1 MTLEITSNSPENLS
15 LNITQEDEV
24 LAIRASRD
32 PNAFAELYR
41 RHFQQIYRYHMAHT
55 GNVADSQD
63 LTTQTFLAA
72 LEGIERYQRFG
83 SFCAWLMGIARRKIA
98 MHYRSI
104 KPEEPL
110 ELIADLPDNNPLPES
125 IVGQRLDISSVCHA
139 LRNLTPEQAEAI
151 ILCIYANLSD
161 SEAGRVMGKSEAA
174 VKMLILRGM
183 RDLKQKLAVV
193 TQEEK

>member
-1 MTLEITSNSPENLS
+1 MTLEIFLNSPG
-15 LNITQEDEV
+15 NITLNGAQEDEV
-24 LAIRASRD
+24 LAKQVPHD

-55 GNVADSQD
+55 GNVTDSQD

-72 LEGIERYQRFG
+72 LEGIESYQQLG

-98 MHYRSI
+98 NHYRSI
-104 KPEEPL
+104 KPEDPL
-110 ELIADLPDNNPLPES
+110 ETITDLPDTKPLPES
-125 IVGQRLDISSVCHA
+125 VVGQRLEISRVCNA

-151 ILCIYANLSD
+151 ILCIYANLSA
-161 SEAGRVMGKSEAA
+161 SEAGHVMGKSEAA

-183 RDLKQKLAVV
+183 RDLKQRLAVAL
-193 TQEEK
+193 QEEK